1 MPDDAS
7 QTTPP
12 APPTLICP
20 GPVRQRDPPIF
31 SGSDEYDVEDWLSIY
46 ERVSAPNKWDD
57 ATKLSYANFY
67 LTGVASVWYHNHESD
82 LSTWSDF
89 KARITQ
95 VFGRPAVRKLRAEER
110 LRSRSQQ
117 PGENFT
123 KYIEDVVDLCKRVD
137 PSMTESDKIRHVMKG
152 IEDDAFQMLLSKSPR
167 TVVEV
172 AELCQS
178 YDELRRQRL
187 LTRRS
192 SVPDA
197 SVASLAAVTN
207 NDYLLGEIKEFIRSE
222 VARQLSLLT
231 AVPGPTP
238 SLAPPLRQMLQEQ
251 VSEAIQSPRAAPP
264 LSVPLSYAEVA
275 ARPPP
280 STFSAPPFAAPPR
293 PIPPVYTTR
302 SPASTGPWRT
312 PDNRPVCFFCGIPGH
327 VARLCRRRLW
337 LQGHDQPVSSYVSPA
352 SSFSPPRDSHLPSTR
367 NVIPSARDRRSPSP
381 RRRSLSP
388 MRRRPAPSEQEN

>member
-1 MPDDAS
+1 M
-7 QTTPP
+7 
-12 APPTLICP
+12 
-20 GPVRQRDPPIF
+20 RQRDPPIF
-31 SGSDEYDVEDWLSIY
+31 SGSDEYDVEDWLSVY
-46 ERVSAPNKWDD
+46 ERVSAHNKWDD
-57 ATKLSYANFY
+57 ADKLSYANFY

-82 LSTWSDF
+82 FRAWSDF

-137 PSMTESDKIRHVMKG
+137 PSMTESDKIRHIMKG

-192 SVPDA
+192 SIHDA
-197 SVASLAAVTN
+197 SVASLGAVTN
-207 NDYLLGEIKEFIRSE
+207 NDHLLGEIKEFIRSE

-238 SLAPPLRQMLQEQ
+238 SLAPTLRQMLQEQ

-264 LSVPLSYAEVA
+264 SPAPLSYAEVA

-280 STFSAPPFAAPPR
+280 STYSAPPFAAPPR
-293 PIPPVYTTR
+293 PPPPVYTTR

-327 VARLCRRRLW
+327 VARFCRRRLW
-337 LQGHDQPVSSYVSPA
+337 LQGTDHVPPYVSPA
-352 SSFSPPRDSHLPSTR
+352 SSFSPPNDSHLPSTR